1 MNAAAVRAMVLVACW
16 FAVGNVMRASSI
28 WVEVGDAGD
37 VSAPQVTQGFGNL
50 TQIAGEIKPV
60 GVTIEDDAFLF
71 GYGGAP
77 GSLTLAFA
85 FDDPTFIPAPLV
97 LFDEHGGFVG
107 ESNDGVMT
115 VTDLPAGLYIVEVHS
130 DQGLDPPYTIR
141 LDGPTLGPGGV
152 LFAANVPEPGT
163 LALLGGGIVLLAAYG
178 IRLRAV
184 RRPWRSPTGQASW
197 GPIVRR

>member
-1 MNAAAVRAMVLVACW
+1 
-16 FAVGNVMRASSI
+16 S
-28 WVEVGDAGD
+28 D
-37 VSAPQVTQGFGNL
+37 PQVTQGVGNL

-60 GVTIEDDAFLF
+60 GITIEDDAFLF

-85 FDDPTFIPAPLV
+85 FDDPTFIPAPLA

-107 ESNDGVMT
+107 ESNDGVVT
-115 VTDLPAGLYIVEVHS
+115 VNDLPAGLYIVEAHS

-152 LFAANVPEPGT
+152 LFAADV
-163 LALLGGGIVLLAAYG
+163 
-178 IRLRAV
+178 
-184 RRPWRSPTGQASW
+184 
-197 GPIVRR
+197 